1 MLHPQNTCINKTKT
15 SMRASNNKLK
25 RAVRECYE
33 NGDTMGLPQQYAIL
47 STAEIIDLV
56 MITVATLMGYEDEVY
71 VTECQKE
78 KGKSRIPTHNKQ
90 QHSRK
95 SRLS

>member
-1 MLHPQNTCINKTKT
+1 
-15 SMRASNNKLK
+15 MRTGNNNLK
-25 RAVRECYE
+25 RVVRECFE
-33 NGDTMGLPQQYAIL
+33 NGNTMGLPQQFALL

-95 SRLS
+95 IRLS

>member
-1 MLHPQNTCINKTKT
+1 
-15 SMRASNNKLK
+15 MRTGNNNLK
-25 RAVRECYE
+25 RVVRECFE
-33 NGDTMGLPQQYAIL
+33 NRNTMGLPQQFALL

-95 SRLS
+95 IRLS

>member
-1 MLHPQNTCINKTKT
+1 
-15 SMRASNNKLK
+15 MRTGNNNLK
-25 RAVRECYE
+25 RVVRECYE
-33 NGDTMGLPQQYAIL
+33 NGNTMGLPQQFALL
-47 STAEIIDLV
+47 STQEIIDLV

-95 SRLS
+95 IRLS